1 MSSHDPEREG
11 DVPQEEREDR
21 PELDVDS
28 AFAAIV
34 AGWGDAVTP
43 GQAHPWPAVEDLTT
57 DDDGRPTVTR
67 TPPDDPPAL
76 PARRVGDDLR
86 LSTGEPGE
94 PAERG
99 DLDDGERFIP
109 PDLPPLPR
117 ADLLSRLAWA
127 GVVGGPLF
135 LLIAALF
142 WRDLPELLLLVA
154 VAAFVGGFA
163 ALVVRMPRDHDDD
176 DGAVV

>member
-1 MSSHDPEREG
+1 MSSHDPERDG
-11 DVPQEEREDR
+11 DVPQGEREDR

-43 GQAHPWPAVEDLTT
+43 GQTHPWPAVEDLATE
-57 DDDGRPTVTR
+57 DDARPTVLG
-67 TPPDDPPAL
+67 TPPDDPPPM
-76 PARRVGDDLR
+76 PARRSGDVLR
-86 LSTGEPGE
+86 LSTDE
-94 PAERG
+94 PAEPA
-99 DLDDGERFIP
+99 DADDGERFIP

-117 ADLLSRLAWA
+117 ADLVSRLAWA

-163 ALVVRMPRDHDDD
+163 ALVVRMPRDRDDD

>member
-43 GQAHPWPAVEDLTT
+43 GQTHPWPAVEDLATE
-57 DDDGRPTVTR
+57 DDGRPTVLR
-67 TPPDDPPAL
+67 TPPDDPPPM
-76 PARRVGDDLR
+76 PARRSGDVLR
-86 LSTGEPGE
+86 LSTDE
-94 PAERG
+94 PAETA
-99 DLDDGERFIP
+99 DADDGERFIP

-117 ADLLSRLAWA
+117 ADLVSRLAWA

-163 ALVVRMPRDHDDD
+163 ALVVRMPRDRDDD

>member
-1 MSSHDPEREG
+1 MSSHDPDRDG

-34 AGWGDAVTP
+34 AGWGDDVAP
-43 GQAHPWPAVEDLTT
+43 GQAHPWPVVEDLPT
-57 DDDGRPTVTR
+57 DGDRPTVTR
-67 TPPDDPPAL
+67 TPPDEPPPP
-76 PARRVGDDLR
+76 PARRAGDLR
-86 LSTGEPGE
+86 LGTDE
-94 PAERG
+94 PAEQAESA
-99 DLDDGERFIP
+99 DLDDDERFIP

-117 ADLLSRLAWA
+117 ADLVSRLSWA

-163 ALVVRMPRDHDDD
+163 ALVVRMPRDRDDD

>member
-1 MSSHDPEREG
+1 MSSHDPEHDG

-43 GQAHPWPAVEDLTT
+43 GQSHPWPAVEDLVTE
-57 DDDGRPTVTR
+57 DDDRPTVTG
-67 TPPDDPPAL
+67 TPTDDPPPP
-76 PARRVGDDLR
+76 PARRVGDLR
-86 LSTGEPGE
+86 LSSDE
-94 PAERG
+94 PAERVEPA
-99 DLDDGERFIP
+99 DVDDGEGFIP

-117 ADLLSRLAWA
+117 ADLVSRLAWA